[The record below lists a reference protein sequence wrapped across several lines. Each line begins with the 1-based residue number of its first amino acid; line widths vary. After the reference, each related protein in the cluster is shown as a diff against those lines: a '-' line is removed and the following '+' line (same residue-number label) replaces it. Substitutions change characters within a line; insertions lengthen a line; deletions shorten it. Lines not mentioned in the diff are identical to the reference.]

1 MKMIVTN
8 GQITSLENVKE
19 VSVVGDATIRV
30 SYMGGYMIPS
40 SQIFAHHST
49 MIHYVKDTDALM
61 KQIAEILSEKA

>member
-19 VSVVGDATIRV
+19 VVVIGNDTIRV
-30 SYMGGYMIPS
+30 SYMDGYMIPS
-40 SQIFAHHST
+40 SQVFAHHST
-49 MIHYVKDTDALM
+49 MIYHVKDTDAVM

>member
-19 VSVVGDATIRV
+19 VSVVSNDTIRV
-30 SYMGGYMIPS
+30 SYMDGYMIPS
-40 SQIFAHHST
+40 SQVFAHHST
-49 MIHYVKDTDALM
+49 MIYHVKDTGAVL

>member
-19 VSVVGDATIRV
+19 VDVVSNTSIRV
-30 SYMGGYMIPS
+30 TYMEGYMIPS
-40 SQIFAHHST
+40 SQVFSHHSST
-49 MIHYVKDTDALM
+49 IYVKDVNAAM